1 MDSITPK
8 SIFDQRRELIKA
20 AAAGSFGLSLASWF
34 SREALAMVP
43 EKLAATANPL
53 YSSKGDVTPYKSAT
67 TYNNFYEFGTDK
79 TDPASYASSLQTRP
93 WTITIDGLVKKPQT
107 LDIDALL
114 KLAPMEERI
123 YRMRCVEGWSMVI
136 PWDGYS
142 LSKLLSKVEPL
153 GSAKYVEFISLADS
167 KQMPGVK
174 SSIIEWPYREGLRLD
189 EAMNPL
195 TLLTFGMY
203 GELLPKQNGAPVRI
217 VVPWK
222 YGFKSAKS
230 IIKIRLTEEMPKTS
244 WNMFDAHEYG
254 FYSNVNP
261 TVDHPRWSQATE
273 RRIGDAKGVFAPK
286 IKTEMFNGYG
296 DQVASMYSGMD
307 LKKYY

>member
-79 TDPASYASSLQTRP
+79 TDPAAYASSLQTRP

-114 KLAPMEERI
+114 KIAPMEERI

-296 DQVASMYSGMD
+296 DQVSSMYSGMD

>member
-79 TDPASYASSLQTRP
+79 TDPAAYASSLQTRP

-203 GELLPKQNGAPVRI
+203 GELLPKQNGTPVRI